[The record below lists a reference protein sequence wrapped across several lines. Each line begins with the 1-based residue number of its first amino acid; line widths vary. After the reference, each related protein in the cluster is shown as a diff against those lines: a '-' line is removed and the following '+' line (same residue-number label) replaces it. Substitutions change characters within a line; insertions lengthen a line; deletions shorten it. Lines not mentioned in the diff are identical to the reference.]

1 MPSVSVIVPVYQAEE
16 FLNAC
21 VASVTAQTFFD
32 WELLLVDDGCTDA
45 SPALCDACAAA
56 DSRVRVI
63 HKQQNAGVSEARNT
77 GLREA
82 QGTCIAFLDAD
93 DRLEPTALETLW
105 RLREESG
112 ADTAG
117 CAHLNWTPDGATTP
131 ELLLPAGVYDHPDI
145 LRHIVYPLLGE
156 RLRMPVFNGF
166 IWRYLFSADILQ
178 RENVTFEGAYLEDEL
193 FLMEYFCHAQRLA
206 VTEQPLYRYLINP
219 NSATHKYMRDFVQTF
234 QRFMERKSALAGVF
248 SLEAACPQWRENSHW
263 AGLLIAIGN
272 EYAPGND
279 KPLRARQQAIEDLCR
294 RPEIAE
300 AISGLVPEGLSANKQ
315 LVARLVRGGHFFIL
329 TQLYRLKNRM

>member
-193 FLMEYFCHAQRLA
+193 FLMEYF
-206 VTEQPLYRYLINP
+206 
-219 NSATHKYMRDFVQTF
+219 ATPR
-234 QRFMERKSALAGVF
+234 
-248 SLEAACPQWRENSHW
+248 
-263 AGLLIAIGN
+263 GL
-272 EYAPGND
+272 
-279 KPLRARQQAIEDLCR
+279 R
-294 RPEIAE
+294 
-300 AISGLVPEGLSANKQ
+300 
-315 LVARLVRGGHFFIL
+315 
-329 TQLYRLKNRM
+329 

>member
-21 VASVTAQTFFD
+21 VASVTAQTFSD

-117 CAHLNWTPDGATTP
+117 CSLKTARAAAVLVEYLSASEFEDGTADTWRAGLSGDAQERLALNWPGILAEAQAICADPAACAD
-131 ELLLPAGVYDHPDI
+131 ELASAGVETDFPGMELGGVPDK
-145 LRHIVYPLLGE
+145 LTALDAVLCAQGQ
-156 RLRMPVFNGF
+156 PV
-166 IWRYLFSADILQ
+166 
-178 RENVTFEGAYLEDEL
+178 
-193 FLMEYFCHAQRLA
+193 
-206 VTEQPLYRYLINP
+206 
-219 NSATHKYMRDFVQTF
+219 K
-234 QRFMERKSALAGVF
+234 
-248 SLEAACPQWRENSHW
+248 
-263 AGLLIAIGN
+263 
-272 EYAPGND
+272 
-279 KPLRARQQAIEDLCR
+279 
-294 RPEIAE
+294 
-300 AISGLVPEGLSANKQ
+300 
-315 LVARLVRGGHFFIL
+315 
-329 TQLYRLKNRM
+329 